1 MLTTL
6 AQTAAPVTEAANKS
20 GAAEAGSLDAGS
32 RTIDLWA
39 EAHHLFQTSVEI
51 FSRGDTLA
59 KPDALIPELAQLGTI
74 WAIIFVVIG
83 MVCLLNGYKFHKVLT
98 IGLLVALGSLL
109 GYWMGLEIHGPPF
122 VVAGCVGTLLAVM
135 AFPLMKYAV
144 AVLGGLSGAF
154 IGSNLWAGLGRV
166 LDSTAADRVAHQ
178 GEEAASG
185 HLLVKAANVMPAD
198 AYWIG
203 ALLGLIVCGVAAFAL
218 SKITIH
224 LFTSVSGSTIAVLG
238 AIALLLSFDITQETV
253 ASELSKSALVI
264 PMLVFVPAAIG
275 FVLQEMSSGGLG
287 ANKSP
292 APA

>member
-1 MLTTL
+1 MYTLL
-6 AQTAAPVTEAANKS
+6 AQAAASPETAEPAAAS
-20 GAAEAGSLDAGS
+20 VVETGA

-39 EAHHLFQTSVEI
+39 EAHTMFQTSVEI

-59 KPDALIPELAQLGTI
+59 KPDQLIPELAQLGTI
-74 WAIIFVVIG
+74 WALVFIIIG

-98 IGLLVALGSLL
+98 IALVVLMGSLL
-109 GYWMGLEIHGPPF
+109 GYWMGLEIQGPPF

-154 IGSNLWAGLGRV
+154 VGSNLWAGFGRV
-166 LDSTAADRVAHQ
+166 LDTTAADRVAAQ

-185 HLLVKAANVMPAD
+185 QLLVKVANAMPAD
-198 AYWIG
+198 SFWIG
-203 ALLGLIVCGVAAFAL
+203 ALVGLIVCGVAAFAL

-224 LFTSVSGSTIAVLG
+224 LFTSVSGSTIAVFG
-238 AIALLLSFDITQETV
+238 VIALLLSIDTTSATV
-253 ASELSKSALVI
+253 ATELSSSALVI

-287 ANKSP
+287 GNKQ
-292 APA
+292 AAT

>member
-1 MLTTL
+1 MLNTL
-6 AQTAAPVTEAANKS
+6 AQAADPASAQV
-20 GAAEAGSLDAGS
+20 GS

-39 EAHHLFQTSVEI
+39 EAHHLFQTTVEI

-59 KPDALIPELAQLGTI
+59 KPDTLIPELAQLGTI
-74 WAIIFVVIG
+74 WAIVFLVLG
-83 MVCLLNGYKFHKVLT
+83 MVCLLNGYKFHKALT
-98 IGLLVALGSLL
+98 IGFMVVLGSLL

-135 AFPLMKYAV
+135 AFPLMKYAI
-144 AVLGGLSGAF
+144 AMLGGLSGAF

-166 LDSTAADRVAHQ
+166 LDAAAADRVAQQ
-178 GEEAASG
+178 GQEAASG
-185 HLLVKAANVMPAD
+185 QLLVKIANFMPAD
-198 AYWIG
+198 MYWIG
-203 ALLGLIVCGVAAFAL
+203 ALIGLVVCGIAAFAL

-238 AIALLLSFDITQETV
+238 AIALLLSFDLTQETV
-253 ASELSKSALVI
+253 ASELTKSALVI

-287 ANKSP
+287 GKRVAT
-292 APA
+292 